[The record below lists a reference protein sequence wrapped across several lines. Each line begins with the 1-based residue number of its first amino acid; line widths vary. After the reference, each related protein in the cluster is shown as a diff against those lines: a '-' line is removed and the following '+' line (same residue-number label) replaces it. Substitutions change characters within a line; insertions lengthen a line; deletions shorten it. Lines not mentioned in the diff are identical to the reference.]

1 MIITK
6 NLVQEG
12 VTYSEYSRI
21 IDSLLKQNKTTGTTQ
36 TQEFVDY
43 TKLNMYRMHRIDV
56 KIKLLDV
63 LVDRLHSLKNNYVW
77 LVVAEAWCGDAAQN
91 VPILAKM
98 GYVSSHIDFKIILRD
113 EHPQVIQHYHTNGS
127 ASIPKLIC
135 LTADTLQEVFTWGPR
150 PTSAQAIIEENKM
163 NATPLDKKTLAEK
176 LHLWYAQNKYIETQQ
191 ELLVLIET
199 HLS

>member
-6 NLVQEG
+6 NLVQQG
-12 VTYSEYSRI
+12 VMYSEYSRI

-63 LVDRLHSLKNNYVW
+63 LVDRLHSLTNNYVW
-77 LVVAEAWCGDAAQN
+77 LIVAEAWCGDAAQN

-98 GYVSSHIDFKIILRD
+98 GYVSSHIEFKIILRD
-113 EHPQVIQHYHTNGS
+113 EHPQVIQHYNTNGS

-150 PTSAQAIIEENKM
+150 PALAQAIIEENKTSA
-163 NATPLDKKTLAEK
+163 NPLDKKSLAEK

-191 ELLVLIET
+191 ELLLLIET